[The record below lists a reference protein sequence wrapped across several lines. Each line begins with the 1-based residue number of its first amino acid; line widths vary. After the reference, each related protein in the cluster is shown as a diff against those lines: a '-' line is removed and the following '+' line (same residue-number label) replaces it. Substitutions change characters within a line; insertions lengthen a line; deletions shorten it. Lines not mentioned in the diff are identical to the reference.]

1 MISFFQGLRDLKN
14 LFIAFKKGEDEKEKK
29 VCVELNGGRNL
40 CYTFK
45 TFFESHYI
53 KKTFIEYLL
62 FARNVRKK
70 L

>member
-14 LFIAFKKGEDEKEKK
+14 LLVAFKKGEDEKEKKK

-45 TFFESHYI
+45 TFF
-53 KKTFIEYLL
+53 
-62 FARNVRKK
+62 
-70 L
+70 

>member
-1 MISFFQGLRDLKN
+1 MR
-14 LFIAFKKGEDEKEKK
+14 KKKK